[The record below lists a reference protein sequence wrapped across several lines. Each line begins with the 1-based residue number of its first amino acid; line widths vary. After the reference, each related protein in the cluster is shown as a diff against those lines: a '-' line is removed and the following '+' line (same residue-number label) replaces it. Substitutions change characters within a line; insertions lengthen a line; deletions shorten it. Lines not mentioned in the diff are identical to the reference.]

1 MNKRRMIKETLDRQL
16 KDKNVRVRSEI
27 EEKKHF
33 DAILLK
39 NAQQQEEEEQ
49 KKQVVLKQKIMQ
61 QK

>member
-39 NAQQQEEEEQ
+39 NA
-49 KKQVVLKQKIMQ
+49 
-61 QK
+61 